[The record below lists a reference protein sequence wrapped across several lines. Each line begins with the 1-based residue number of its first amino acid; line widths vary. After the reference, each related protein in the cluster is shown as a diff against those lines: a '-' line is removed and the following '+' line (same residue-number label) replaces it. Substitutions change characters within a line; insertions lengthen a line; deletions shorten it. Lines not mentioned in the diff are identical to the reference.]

1 MALCESINK
10 SRNEHCK
17 TGFSGVQAVG
27 FLPKVNGGLTLTA
40 SDMFEGTGL
49 TGSVYKFFLKNDANT
64 YSEEIAS
71 DTNTGTTVYTGTL
84 TLTLPVLDRETR
96 DQVKLLAMGQSHIF
110 IEMYDGKKLL
120 MGSEF
125 GAYLT
130 GGTIA
135 TGGARTDM
143 SGYTLTLTS
152 MERRPIVFVDATGST
167 AYSSAINLTG
177 MITPQ

>member
-1 MALCESINK
+1 MRLCESINL
-10 SRNEHCK
+10 SRYENCK

-27 FLPKVNGGLTLTA
+27 FLPKVPTGLTLT
-40 SDMFEGTGL
+40 SEDLFEGVGL
-49 TGSVYKFFLKNDANT
+49 TGSVYKFFLKNDGNT

-71 DTNTGTTVYTGTL
+71 DDNTGTTVYTGTL

-125 GAYLT
+125 GASLT

-152 MERRPIVFVDATGST
+152 MERRPIVFVGATGST
-167 AYSSAINLTG
+167 IYIDAINLVDA
-177 MITPQ
+177 IVPQ